1 MCCPAV
7 LRGGEVMRV
16 YIDGRS
22 ISHPRRG
29 GFKTYVEN
37 LIAVFAAA
45 PEGYEF
51 TVIYERPHEFPPIA
65 CNPLFRQV
73 VIPAR
78 VSMIGQVYREQVA
91 LPAYARRQPAALWHF
106 PYNTAPW
113 SGIDGYVLTL
123 HDMTA
128 FTHPAR
134 PDWSR
139 PLRALRDLAIFY
151 YPRLLIRRAA
161 RRARAVITVSQYA
174 RERMVEIL
182 GVPEQKV
189 FVTPLAAQPL
199 FRPLSTAER
208 QRAREALT
216 ENHGL
221 SGPFLLTVASS
232 LLKNPQGVVEAYA
245 RLPAEVRD
253 RHSLVIVMAHQ
264 RVRAAVEALAHRL
277 GVDRQIRILTEVES
291 SELLRLY
298 NVAEVLVYP
307 SFTESFPLPTAEAM
321 ACGTPV
327 ICSNTTGF
335 PEQVGEAA
343 ITVTPAD
350 LDQLVSALSRVLSS
364 ADLRLQMAQAG
375 LRRSQRYSWQRT
387 AEMTREI
394 YDAVLSGETENG
406 SHA

>member
-7 LRGGEVMRV
+7 LRGDEVMRV
-16 YIDGRS
+16 CIDGRS

-37 LIAVFAAA
+37 LIAAFAAA
-45 PEGYEF
+45 TDGCQF
-51 TVIYERPHEFPPIA
+51 SVIYDRPYEFPPIA
-65 CNPLFRQV
+65 GHPRFRQV
-73 VIPAR
+73 IIPAR
-78 VSMIGQVYREQVA
+78 VSMVGQVYREQVA
-91 LPAYARRQPAALWHF
+91 LSAYARRQPAALWHF

-128 FTHPAR
+128 FSHPAR

-151 YPRLLIRRAA
+151 YPRLLIQRAA

-174 RERMVEIL
+174 RERIVEIL
-182 GVPEQKV
+182 GVPEHRV

-199 FRPLSTAER
+199 FRPLSAVER
-208 QRAREALT
+208 QRAREAVA
-216 ENHGL
+216 EKYGL

-245 RLPAEVRD
+245 RLPRVVTD
-253 RHSLVIVMAHQ
+253 RYELVIVMAHQ
-264 RVRAAVEALAHRL
+264 RVRATVEALAHRL
-277 GVDRQIRILTEVES
+277 GVNRRVRILTELEP

-298 NVAEVLVYP
+298 NLAGVMVFP
-307 SFTESFPLPTAEAM
+307 SFTESFGLPPLEAM

-327 ICSNTTGF
+327 IASNTSSM
-335 PEQVGEAA
+335 PE
-343 ITVTPAD
+343 
-350 LDQLVSALSRVLSS
+350 VLGD
-364 ADLRLQMAQAG
+364 A
-375 LRRSQRYSWQRT
+375 
-387 AEMTREI
+387 
-394 YDAVLSGETENG
+394 AVLVPPTDGQALADALTAVLTTPSLAEELVEQGLARSRQFSWEDTARQTLALYRSVVEG
-406 SHA
+406 AS